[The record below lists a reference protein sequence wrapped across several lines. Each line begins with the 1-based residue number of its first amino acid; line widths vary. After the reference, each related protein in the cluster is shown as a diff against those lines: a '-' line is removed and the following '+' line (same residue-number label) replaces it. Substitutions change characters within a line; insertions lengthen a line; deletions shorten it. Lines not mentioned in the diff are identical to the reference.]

1 MPSKVALILYDK
13 CNPALCPGS
22 ICRAAAAC
30 KRKVLRQEKPGEMPV
45 PSPSVCAS
53 CSDCV
58 RACPAGAVK
67 IVVM

>member
-1 MPSKVALILYDK
+1 MPSKVALVIYDK
-13 CNPALCPGS
+13 CRPEFCPGG
-22 ICRAAAAC
+22 ICLAAAAC
-30 KRKVLRQEKPGEMPV
+30 RKKVLVQEKPGEAPV
-45 PSPSVCAS
+45 SSPSVCAS

>member
-1 MPSKVALILYDK
+1 MPSKMALVIYDK
-13 CNPALCPGS
+13 CNPADCPDGV
-22 ICRAAAAC
+22 CQAALAC
-30 KRKVLRQEKPGEMPV
+30 KRKVLRQEKPGETPV

-58 RACPAGAVK
+58 RACPHQAIQ